1 MTERPEAVNGTTEN
15 ADAAPDQ
22 VSHEYVTY
30 NFDAI
35 NQAID
40 LDAKRHDL
48 MYALYHSE
56 LRSNRVNIYLY
67 ASVSASLFILAVA
80 FVWWLLFQPKEH
92 IDIDF
97 GDTSS
102 PIEALETLSRQEE
115 KNQQGVDAVEQT
127 FIDTSFTVFT
137 RALISTGE
145 YVVTGKTFEP
155 DDLTTPTEQYCY
167 LEKNQSSASLTGLPL
182 AIVDDGKFVPET
194 KDPAMLKL
202 AKKHCRF
209 SGVK

>member
-1 MTERPEAVNGTTEN
+1 MTRQPDELSEDASPNVNHDPN
-15 ADAAPDQ
+15 N
-22 VSHEYVTY
+22 EYVTY

-40 LDAKRHDL
+40 LDANRHNL
-48 MYALYHSE
+48 MYSLYRSE
-56 LRSNRVNIYLY
+56 LRTNRVNIYLY
-67 ASVSASLFILAVA
+67 ASVSISLFIIAVA

-92 IDIDF
+92 IEIDF

-102 PIEALETLSRQEE
+102 PIQSLETLSRQEQE
-115 KNQQGVDAVEQT
+115 SQQALDEVEQT

-137 RALISTGE
+137 RAIISTGE
-145 YVVTGKTFEP
+145 FVVTGKTFDP

-167 LEKNQSSASLTGLPL
+167 LEKSQSSASLSGLPL
-182 AIVDDGKFVPET
+182 AIVDNGKFVAET
-194 KDPAMLKL
+194 KDSAMLKL

-209 SGVK
+209 SGLK

>member
-1 MTERPEAVNGTTEN
+1 MTEYRPDGAEQTPTNR
-15 ADAAPDQ
+15 
-22 VSHEYVTY
+22 HEYVTH

-35 NQAID
+35 NHAIEAD
-40 LDAKRHDL
+40 EDRRNLL
-48 MYALYHSE
+48 YALYRSD
-56 LRSNRVNIYLY
+56 LRSNRVNIWRHVSI
-67 ASVSASLFILAVA
+67 SVSVLIVAVA
-80 FVWWLLFQPKEH
+80 FVWWLVFEPKEH
-92 IDIDF
+92 IDIEL

-102 PIEALETLSRQEE
+102 PIAALEALA
-115 KNQQGVDAVEQT
+115 KNEQKRKALDNIEQA

-137 RALISTGE
+137 RAIISTGE
-145 YVVTGKTFEP
+145 YVVTGKTFVP

-167 LEKNQSSASLTGLPL
+167 LEKSQSSASLSGLPL
-182 AIVDDGKFVPET
+182 AIVDNGRFVAET

>member
-1 MTERPEAVNGTTEN
+1 MTRQPDDPVGQA
-15 ADAAPDQ
+15 ADQALSPAPN
-22 VSHEYVTY
+22 HEYVTY

-35 NQAID
+35 NDAID
-40 LDAKRHDL
+40 LDASRHSL
-48 MYALYHSE
+48 MHSLYRSE

-67 ASVSASLFILAVA
+67 ASVSVSLFIIAVA

-92 IDIDF
+92 IEIDF

-102 PIEALETLSRQEE
+102 PIESLEALSRQEQQ
-115 KNQQGVDAVEQT
+115 NQQALDEVEQT

-137 RALISTGE
+137 RAIISTGE
-145 YVVTGKTFEP
+145 YVVTGKTFDP
-155 DDLTTPTEQYCY
+155 DDLATPTEQYCY
-167 LEKNQSSASLTGLPL
+167 LEKSQSSASLSGLPL
-182 AIVDDGKFVPET
+182 AIVDNGKFVAET

-209 SGVK
+209 SGLK